1 MPKTLAP
8 TCLKSIPRFRR
19 KRVRL
24 LAAPPKTPRSCWM
37 PTGAGPTTSAAPP
50 TATLATRGTPTTA
63 PTLNGQ
69 VNLRLVIH
77 GPYSTNIGARLY
89 LLQDDANYKMY
100 KLLNQEF
107 TFDVDV
113 SQLPCGLNGALYF
126 VQMDQDGGKSK
137 YPMNK
142 AGAAYGTGYC
152 DAQCPHDIKFING
165 EANINNWTPSKSDP
179 NSGTGQYGS
188 CCAEMDIWESNSI
201 SQVFTSHPCTVTGQ
215 TRCTSATQ
223 CGDDATNN
231 RFDGVC
237 DKDGCDFNPWRYN
250 NHTFY
255 GPGSNFAVDSTKPIT
270 VVTQFITDDGT
281 ANGNLVEIKRFYVQN
296 GKKIDNAPIS
306 WSGIDSL
313 NYLNDNVCNEAKTLF
328 GDTNDHAKKGG
339 LKGLGDAL
347 KRGMVLTMS
356 FSTDQAAQCLWLDST
371 YPATK
376 DPSVPGVNRG
386 SCPTS
391 SGVPADVQNQYPSAT
406 VKYGNIRVGDL
417 GTTTGSITPV
427 PSSPT
432 LRQPLR
438 QPLRHPLQ

>member
-1 MPKTLAP
+1 MPKTSAP

-201 SQVFTSHPCTVTGQ
+201 SQAFTSHPCTVTGQ

-255 GPGSNFAVDSTKPIT
+255 GP
-270 VVTQFITDDGT
+270 
-281 ANGNLVEIKRFYVQN
+281 
-296 GKKIDNAPIS
+296 
-306 WSGIDSL
+306 
-313 NYLNDNVCNEAKTLF
+313 
-328 GDTNDHAKKGG
+328 
-339 LKGLGDAL
+339 
-347 KRGMVLTMS
+347 
-356 FSTDQAAQCLWLDST
+356 
-371 YPATK
+371 
-376 DPSVPGVNRG
+376 
-386 SCPTS
+386 
-391 SGVPADVQNQYPSAT
+391 
-406 VKYGNIRVGDL
+406 
-417 GTTTGSITPV
+417 
-427 PSSPT
+427 
-432 LRQPLR
+432 
-438 QPLRHPLQ
+438 